1 MLRTSRTLLQ
11 LAATERIGARLRLKV
26 GHRLSISICH
36 TSLVP
41 ACVAALALPEFLY
54 VVQSV
59 FIRVQSAHD
68 LHA

>member
-1 MLRTSRTLLQ
+1 MLGASRTLLQ
-11 LAATERIGARLRLKV
+11 LATTQRIGARLRLKV

-36 TSLVP
+36 TSLMS